1 MRAHPVENLGRTSD
15 SPSATRTLTQNIKST
30 NTYSVSYVLRPLLLQ
45 VSQRTESAEN
55 IPRRR
60 KTLTVLGGVRQNKCE
75 CKWVALLQGQTHVLG
90 REHDQEEPLNPGG
103 RGHSRVSGPRT
114 YPLFV
119 KYLAAALLL
128 AMLPAGDM
136 WSVVTESPR
145 YRRTCAFSMGCR
157 ATGSLV

>member
-1 MRAHPVENLGRTSD
+1 MY
-15 SPSATRTLTQNIKST
+15 QN
-30 NTYSVSYVLRPLLLQ
+30 RP
-45 VSQRTESAEN
+45 ESA
-55 IPRRR
+55 RVH
-60 KTLTVLGGVRQNKCE
+60 TVP
-75 CKWVALLQGQTHVLG
+75 THT
-90 REHDQEEPLNPGG
+90 
-103 RGHSRVSGPRT
+103 GPELHT

-145 YRRTCAFSMGCR
+145 YSRTWAFSIGCR